1 MLNSS
6 NIPTRNPNKLLNVD
20 CPNMI
25 CHFSLEGCRTGKT
38 TFTYYQILIVG
49 SKFYYILLDFYI
61 KVRNYS

>member
-49 SKFYYILLDFYI
+49 SKFY
-61 KVRNYS
+61 